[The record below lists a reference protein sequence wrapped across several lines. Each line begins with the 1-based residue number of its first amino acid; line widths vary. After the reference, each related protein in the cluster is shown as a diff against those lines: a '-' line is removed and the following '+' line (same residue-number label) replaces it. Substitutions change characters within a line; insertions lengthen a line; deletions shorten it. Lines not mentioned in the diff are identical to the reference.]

1 MPQGEATGKAR
12 AATLATTMAT
22 DDLPAGD
29 TTADDVV
36 PSSTL
41 GRMLATAG
49 AASGPFVDSVGS
61 AIGAA
66 LDSIRE
72 SAGRRVRRIRR
83 MSHEPLPSLPDL
95 YPEARRARPVEIG
108 FRTLDV
114 ADIRGTAVGG
124 GDQRGADFL
133 PFRAF
138 RSKNWSARWQRL
150 RKAHDRLAD
159 LPPIDVVKYDG
170 SYWIVDGHNRVGLAL
185 YVGQVA
191 IDASVVELVPPG
203 GHRTEPIGSLAAE
216 VESSRMVRGRVDSEA
231 ASDDGQPL
239 AGGAGGAGSGS

>member
-1 MPQGEATGKAR
+1 MAQAG
-12 AATLATTMAT
+12 TLADTMRT
-22 DDLPAGD
+22 DDPQP
-29 TTADDVV
+29 DDPIAEDGE

-41 GRMLATAG
+41 GRMLASAE
-49 AASGPFVDSVGS
+49 AASGPFVDGVGS

-83 MSHEPLPSLPDL
+83 MSREPLPSLPEL
-95 YPEARRARPVEIG
+95 YPEARRARPVEAG
-108 FRTLDV
+108 VRTIDV

-133 PFRAF
+133 PFREF
-138 RSKNWSARWQRL
+138 RGKNWSARWQRL
-150 RKAHDRLAD
+150 RRAQDRMAE

-170 SYWIVDGHNRVGLAL
+170 SYWIIDGHNRVGLAL
-185 YVGQVA
+185 YVGQVG

-203 GHRTEPIGSLAAE
+203 GHRTEPIGSLAAQ
-216 VESSRMVRGRVDSEA
+216 VESSRLVRGRVESEA
-231 ASDDGQPL
+231 ASDDDSTPVD
-239 AGGAGGAGSGS
+239 GARG